1 MGTTP
6 KAPNFPHIPGVADIT
21 PASPVVHIALVDLGA
36 DKLGA
41 KTNPTADHTKEHIAV
56 APAA

>member
-6 KAPNFPHIPGVADIT
+6 KAPNSPHIQGVAVIT
-21 PASPVVHIALVDLGA
+21 SASPAAHIALVDLGV

-41 KTNPTADHTKEHIAV
+41 KTNPMADHTKEHIVV